1 MTNTQNKKK
10 DCGTALHFATWEKL
24 SSTILQYSYQ
34 AKLCSIMLMLDG
46 LIVQCKIIMSMV
58 SSDKFVNCQEMA
70 NRREMRV
77 KEHTLQGFLPEAGD
91 SR

>member
-1 MTNTQNKKK
+1 
-10 DCGTALHFATWEKL
+10 
-24 SSTILQYSYQ
+24 
-34 AKLCSIMLMLDG
+34 MLMLDG

-58 SSDKFVNCQEMA
+58 SSDKYVNCQEMA

-91 SR
+91 SSRMGDKEDNIVDQRVITLMRTWDTA